1 MKTLLNIV
9 LVSLVTVLLC
19 TIAGCQQQGIAEV
32 KASIRDGLIIG
43 HEVEKMER
51 AKGHDKTADKIQII
65 VDQVQKVVDAND
77 IKGNCP
83 MLEGTADLAYAWV
96 SENYPT
102 TLYPT
107 LIALLQERLSLYCAG
122 EVVK

>member
-19 TIAGCQQQGIAEV
+19 TIAGCQQQGTKEVTGSINECLIFGQGIAN
-32 KASIRDGLIIG
+32 
-43 HEVEKMER
+43 MER